1 MKRLVAIAPVPH
13 LRGEFTQGGV
23 ETATVFDF
31 FVLLQEQGLE
41 VIDGAIDA
49 AAQYHNV
56 SFSAD
61 REQVLSII
69 EKLIALVEATDERV
83 NQGTETTDGEN

>member
-1 MKRLVAIAPVPH
+1 MKRLVAMAPVPH
-13 LRGEFTQGGV
+13 LRGEFTHSGV
-23 ETATVFDF
+23 ETTTIFDF

-41 VIDGAIDA
+41 VIDGAIGA
-49 AAQYHNV
+49 ATQYHNV

-61 REQVLSII
+61 REQVLSLI

-83 NQGTETTDGEN
+83 NQSAEATDGED